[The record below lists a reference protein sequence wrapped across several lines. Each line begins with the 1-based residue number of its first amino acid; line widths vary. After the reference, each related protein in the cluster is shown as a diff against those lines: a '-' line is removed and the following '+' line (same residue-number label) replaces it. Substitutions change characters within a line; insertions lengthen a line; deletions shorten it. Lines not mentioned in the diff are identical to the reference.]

1 MKYFPARV
9 KSFQSE
15 KIECYLEFLLV
26 IQYRTE
32 KTSLISDKCGVF
44 KCFSQNTLLEMLRQL
59 SESALMSPVSQYSIL
74 KLTVSIGLNKAF
86 RMVTSIP

>member
-44 KCFSQNTLLEMLRQL
+44 KCYSQNTLT
-59 SESALMSPVSQYSIL
+59 AIIL
-74 KLTVSIGLNKAF
+74 VSIYIWGVFQIAKF
-86 RMVTSIP
+86 D